1 MNYKYSEP
9 EGRRLLTPENPFNI
23 EKDFDNWP
31 KFHVA
36 NPPLIYDGKLKLEV
50 GKVYQGEMFVEGLQY
65 YNTID
70 KLWINSVIYEVSIE
84 DTIEYCVEQ
93 GVEFRKVFLDAEIE
107 LHKCSTCGEVLEND
121 EVCIGCHGISTC
133 QVLPDSEM
141 LDTSVKEG
149 ESDVDILKRFHDAR
163 VTAPVNQEEEATLC
177 RKCSKPHYLGFH
189 DAGSDR
195 EIERLCSD
203 CFTALFDDEEVRSEA
218 LTILHNNWTSGKSL
232 AYRLD
237 MNEINR
243 IINAMIEFKNTNNG
257 KSN

>member
-163 VTAPVNQEEEATLC
+163 VTAPVNQEETL
-177 RKCSKPHYLGFH
+177 
-189 DAGSDR
+189 
-195 EIERLCSD
+195 ERLKDIRS
-203 CFTALFDDEEVRSEA
+203 FFDPAS
-218 LTILHNNWTSGKSL
+218 
-232 AYRLD
+232 
-237 MNEINR
+237 
-243 IINAMIEFKNTNNG
+243 EFKRLIMSDMENG
-257 KSN
+257 STFHKAFESVIKQGFTINKL